1 MSRYGLQYIGTFCG
15 CWVNVL
21 KLLDQAT
28 EATDTTEVTDTTEAI
43 EATEEK
49 VDVVV
54 VGGGI
59 AGLSAAETLV
69 REGFR
74 LGRIVAQLSFEV

>member
-1 MSRYGLQYIGTFCG
+1 MFSY
-15 CWVNVL
+15 NVV
-21 KLLDQAT
+21 KLLD
-28 EATDTTEVTDTTEAI
+28 
-43 EATEEK
+43 EATEGPDGPEATENK

-74 LGRIVAQLSFEV
+74 L

>member
-1 MSRYGLQYIGTFCG
+1 MSWCALLLDRNVKSARL
-15 CWVNVL
+15 VNAV
-21 KLLDQAT
+21 KLLD
-28 EATDTTEVTDTTEAI
+28 
-43 EATEEK
+43 EATEGPDTTDTENK

-74 LGRIVAQLSFEV
+74 L

>member
-1 MSRYGLQYIGTFCG
+1 MFSY
-15 CWVNVL
+15 NVV
-21 KLLDQAT
+21 KLLD
-28 EATDTTEVTDTTEAI
+28 
-43 EATEEK
+43 EATEGPEATENK

-69 REGFR
+69 RG
-74 LGRIVAQLSFEV
+74 LTSFITYPNVTPVTDCI